1 MEHYA
6 LASEVYGIGLVFA
19 RVGALL
25 MLIPGVGEAGVPP
38 RIRISLALLLSFV
51 IYPTIR
57 QSLPAPPATLDVLV
71 GQLLIELLIGL
82 ALGSIIKL
90 FMGTLA
96 VTGETVALQTTLAFS
111 QTANPLEAQP
121 GSTVTSFL
129 SIVGVALVFTTNLHQ
144 MFIGAIVHSFSVF
157 TPGRPPPVGDVVS
170 LAVKTTGETFALGV
184 QLAAPVLVFSLVIN
198 IAVGLIGRILP
209 SFQIFFA
216 ATPMILLF
224 GLAVFALGLGM
235 AGLVWVDHYR
245 AFTARLI

>member
-1 MEHYA
+1 VEHYA